1 MVDILGSKSC
11 GNARKYAAA
20 PMTASRA
27 GPNQATANHG
37 RDFLNPRGLMRLF
50 LNPSRVTRRVMSTPR
65 AGKNM
70 AAPVANCAATGGTPT
85 SAPDDIGYTTPNS
98 YAQVNI
104 NVTARNIAI
113 LFTMHSFLDRGV
125 PSLARRLVRDMC
137 VTRLVDRTPPTSRTG
152 AARAHRPQASLRA
165 KEMRR
170 RIPLASLFHLL

>member
-1 MVDILGSKSC
+1 
-11 GNARKYAAA
+11 
-20 PMTASRA
+20 
-27 GPNQATANHG
+27 
-37 RDFLNPRGLMRLF
+37 
-50 LNPSRVTRRVMSTPR
+50 MSTPR

-70 AAPVANCAATGGTPT
+70 AEPVANCAATGGTPT

-137 VTRLVDRTPPTSRTG
+137 VTRLVDRTPPTSSVVLSRI
-152 AARAHRPQASLRA
+152 ASLYAMSLLFGVLVMVPAFAVYASAAGVSAVGVACMALSIVLALLAAAVSVAAYRGAVKRGLRA
-165 KEMRR
+165 
-170 RIPLASLFHLL
+170 